1 MSHVLGS
8 RNREPMPV
16 INFNK
21 AVNHA
26 HIGSHLISITLYA
39 LKTTGSLERVI
50 RSSKIAH
57 IVAGTA
63 IFLLELSQL
72 LLMVFVVQVLLHGL
86 QE

>member
-57 IVAGTA
+57 VVAGTA